1 MLTRKQHELLVFI
14 NDHIAETGVSPSFD
28 EMKAALNLRSKSGI
42 HRLVIGLEER
52 GFIRR
57 LPHRARALEI
67 IRMPET
73 AARIP
78 GWRWIFPAQNR
89 SGGSGK
95 RTGDGSG
102 GALPK
107 RMRALRMVLHRNF
120 VLAIGFLGLSAT
132 SFPALAEQP
141 FACTEGKYPLR
152 FGFYAHFAPVSH
164 SASRMPDSASFNVHR
179 GYEADL
185 LSALEAIKGAKLSFS
200 RRAIAA
206 WDNIWLL
213 PAGSEFDIVGGGITI
228 LESRTRSVDGNTA
241 IVFTAGHIAFRQSL
255 LVRAEDAARLARH
268 QNLSGTDRVGAL
280 AGTTGEARLLELI
293 GIADSTGVLAAG
305 TRVVTP
311 QRTIVAD
318 GGADYVI
325 NAAGASRSLAGRRQ
339 IWPESANLPT
349 VVIFADESEMVN
361 RLTVGRIDAIARGE
375 AGNRTAARD
384 HGSAFAVT
392 ALDTR
397 AETGGFALAATNAGL
412 AACLDR
418 HIDWLTDGGRIG
430 LKEWLNDSSV
440 FMTRARKRT
449 ENAR

>member
-57 LPHRARALEI
+57 LPHRARALEVM
-67 IRMPET
+67 RMPET
-73 AARIP
+73 AVRIA
-78 GWRWIFPAQNR
+78 GWRLILPAQARWGVAGKMTGN
-89 SGGSGK
+89 GGIG
-95 RTGDGSG
+95 T
-102 GALPK
+102 LLK
-107 RMRALRMVLHRNF
+107 RMRALRMALSRNF
-120 VLAIGFLGLSAT
+120 VLAIGFLGLSTA
-132 SFPALAEQP
+132 SFSALAAPP
-141 FACTEGKYPLR
+141 FACTNGQYPLR

-164 SASRMPDSASFNVHR
+164 SANRMPGSAGFNVHR

-228 LESRTRSVDGNTA
+228 LESRTRNVDGNTA

-268 QNLSGTDRVGAL
+268 RNLSGTDRVGAL

-293 GIADSTGVLAAG
+293 GIAASTGVLAAG
-305 TRVVTP
+305 TRVVT
-311 QRTIVAD
+311 QQGTVVAD
-318 GGADYVI
+318 GGAKYVI
-325 NAAGASRSLAGRRQ
+325 NAAGASRSLEGRQQ

-349 VVIFADESEMVN
+349 VVIFADEAEMVKQ
-361 RLTVGRIDAIARGE
+361 LTVGRIDAIARGE
-375 AGNRTAARD
+375 AGNRTAVRD
-384 HGSAFAVT
+384 HGSTFAVT

-397 AETGGFALAATNAGL
+397 AETGGFALATTNAGL

-418 HIDWLTDGGRIG
+418 HIGWLTDGGRIG
-430 LKEWLNDSSV
+430 LKEWLDDASV
-440 FMTRARKRT
+440 FMARARQRT
-449 ENAR
+449 EDAR